1 MKNELLKALY
11 PVKRRLRRNRLLRGA
26 AWGLAAGLGAALL
39 LRLVALF
46 IPLADRW
53 LWAVLPVAMLTLL
66 FAAGNALRPVT
77 DRTAAEAADRCGLKE
92 RTITA
97 LEQAE
102 MADRPASQ
110 SLPAKSAVP
119 EPPAL
124 DSQISEPFPSAS
136 EIREL
141 QRQDA
146 CRALETLDV
155 RRIRPGSV
163 KKQLLA
169 ALACGVLVI
178 VLLLIPNPRDRE
190 ADARLALR
198 KTLKEGMEEI
208 ARAAELDAERLNPES
223 RSELRRLTEDLKRNL
238 ENSRDETDALV
249 ALDRAERQLEPLQ
262 PLDRMENRT
271 AGDVLAA
278 ARSSDASKPSDAS
291 ESSSS
296 TSESSAD
303 AAESSSSASESS
315 TNTAQS
321 SVASQSAAGASQPSS
336 ASESAAGA
344 SQSAAGASQSSSVSE
359 SAATASQ
366 SSSATLS
373 TRQALTALKSAVTPA
388 SAQAA
393 SPSASSGTQGNTSQ
407 SGNQSSQGSP
417 AAGNGNGNGNK
428 AANGAGEGSTNL
440 EQGGGN
446 SPNGNGQ
453 RGTRDPNYKE
463 AQYETIYDPE
473 RTETSVRDEMTNQ
486 NRLENGESLQA
497 EIGPGK
503 GTLGGSVPWS
513 EVFREYE
520 QTETRSAE
528 RENLTPTERQWV
540 NDYYSLLTAQQ

>member
-1 MKNELLKALY
+1 MKNELLKAL
-11 PVKRRLRRNRLLRGA
+11 
-26 AWGLAAGLGAALL
+26 LAAGLGAALL

-110 SLPAKSAVP
+110 SLPAKSAAS

-223 RSELRRLTEDLKRNL
+223 RGELRRLTEDLKRDL

-262 PLDRMENRT
+262 PLDRMETRT

-278 ARSSDASKPSDAS
+278 ARSSDASKASDAS

-296 TSESSAD
+296 TSFRNPLPAPPNPLPAPPSLPPLRNPLPTPPNPLPAPP
-303 AAESSSSASESS
+303 
-315 TNTAQS
+315 NPPPP
-321 SVASQSAAGASQPSS
+321 ASQP
-336 ASESAAGA
+336 
-344 SQSAAGASQSSSVSE
+344 
-359 SAATASQ
+359 
-366 SSSATLS
+366 
-373 TRQALTALKSAVTPA
+373 
-388 SAQAA
+388 
-393 SPSASSGTQGNTSQ
+393 
-407 SGNQSSQGSP
+407 
-417 AAGNGNGNGNK
+417 
-428 AANGAGEGSTNL
+428 
-440 EQGGGN
+440 
-446 SPNGNGQ
+446 
-453 RGTRDPNYKE
+453 
-463 AQYETIYDPE
+463 
-473 RTETSVRDEMTNQ
+473 
-486 NRLENGESLQA
+486 
-497 EIGPGK
+497 GK
-503 GTLGGSVPWS
+503 P
-513 EVFREYE
+513 
-520 QTETRSAE
+520 
-528 RENLTPTERQWV
+528 
-540 NDYYSLLTAQQ
+540 

>member
-102 MADRPASQ
+102 MADR
-110 SLPAKSAVP
+110 
-119 EPPAL
+119 
-124 DSQISEPFPSAS
+124 SELPSAS

-223 RSELRRLTEDLKRNL
+223 RGELRRLTEDLKRNL

-321 SVASQSAAGASQPSS
+321 SVASQSAAGASQ
-336 ASESAAGA
+336 
-344 SQSAAGASQSSSVSE
+344 
-359 SAATASQ
+359 
-366 SSSATLS
+366 SSSAGLS

-428 AANGAGEGSTNL
+428 AANGAGEGSINL

-446 SPNGNGQ
+446 SPNGNAQ

-463 AQYETIYDPE
+463 AHYETIYDPE

>member
-1 MKNELLKALY
+1 MMKNELLKALY

-102 MADRPASQ
+102 MADR
-110 SLPAKSAVP
+110 
-119 EPPAL
+119 
-124 DSQISEPFPSAS
+124 SELPSAP

-249 ALDRAERQLEPLQ
+249 ALDRAERQLESLQ

-278 ARSSDASKPSDAS
+278 ARSSDASKASDAS

-303 AAESSSSASESS
+303 TTESSSSASESS

-336 ASESAAGA
+336 ASESAATA
-344 SQSAAGASQSSSVSE
+344 SQSAAG
-359 SAATASQ
+359 ASQ

-417 AAGNGNGNGNK
+417 AAGNGNGNK
-428 AANGAGEGSTNL
+428 AANGAGEGTTNL
-440 EQGGGN
+440 EQGGGGN
-446 SPNGNGQ
+446 SPNGSAQ

>member
-223 RSELRRLTEDLKRNL
+223 RGELRRLTEDLKRDL

-271 AGDVLAA
+271 AGDVLDA
-278 ARSSDASKPSDAS
+278 ARSSDASKPSDAAESSSFTS
-291 ESSSS
+291 ESSSD
-296 TSESSAD
+296 TT
-303 AAESSSSASESS
+303 ESSSSASESS

-321 SVASQSAAGASQPSS
+321 SVASQSAAGASQ
-336 ASESAAGA
+336 
-344 SQSAAGASQSSSVSE
+344 SAAGASQSSSVSE
-359 SAATASQ
+359 SAAGASQ
-366 SSSATLS
+366 SSSAGLS

-428 AANGAGEGSTNL
+428 AANGAGEGTTNL

-446 SPNGNGQ
+446 SPNGNAQ

-486 NRLENGESLQA
+486 NRLENGDSLQA

-513 EVFREYE
+513 EVLRDYE
-520 QTETRSAE
+520 ETETRSAE

>member
-1 MKNELLKALY
+1 MMKNELLKALY

-102 MADRPASQ
+102 MADR
-110 SLPAKSAVP
+110 
-119 EPPAL
+119 
-124 DSQISEPFPSAS
+124 SELPSAS

-223 RSELRRLTEDLKRNL
+223 RGELRRLTEDLKRNL

-359 SAATASQ
+359 SAAGASQ
-366 SSSATLS
+366 SSSAGLS

-388 SAQAA
+388 SSQAT

-428 AANGAGEGSTNL
+428 AANGAGEGTTNL

-446 SPNGNGQ
+446 SPNGSAQ

>member
-1 MKNELLKALY
+1 M
-11 PVKRRLRRNRLLRGA
+11 
-26 AWGLAAGLGAALL
+26 
-39 LRLVALF
+39 
-46 IPLADRW
+46 
-53 LWAVLPVAMLTLL
+53 
-66 FAAGNALRPVT
+66 
-77 DRTAAEAADRCGLKE
+77 
-92 RTITA
+92 
-97 LEQAE
+97 
-102 MADRPASQ
+102 
-110 SLPAKSAVP
+110 
-119 EPPAL
+119 
-124 DSQISEPFPSAS
+124 
-136 EIREL
+136 
-141 QRQDA
+141 
-146 CRALETLDV
+146 ETLDV

-223 RSELRRLTEDLKRNL
+223 RGELRRLTEDLKRDL

-321 SVASQSAAGASQPSS
+321 SAASQSAAGASQPSS
-336 ASESAAGA
+336 T
-344 SQSAAGASQSSSVSE
+344 SE

-388 SAQAA
+388 SSQAT

-446 SPNGNGQ
+446 SPNGSAQ

>member
-1 MKNELLKALY
+1 
-11 PVKRRLRRNRLLRGA
+11 
-26 AWGLAAGLGAALL
+26 L

-77 DRTAAEAADRCGLKE
+77 DRTAAEAADRCCLKE

-271 AGDVLAA
+271 AGDVLDA
-278 ARSSDASKPSDAS
+278 ARSSDASKPSDAAESSSFTS
-291 ESSSS
+291 ESSSD
-296 TSESSAD
+296 TT
-303 AAESSSSASESS
+303 ESSSSASESS

-321 SVASQSAAGASQPSS
+321 SAASQSAAGASQPSS
-336 ASESAAGA
+336 T
-344 SQSAAGASQSSSVSE
+344 SE

-486 NRLENGESLQA
+486 NRLENGDSLQA

-513 EVFREYE
+513 EVLREYE